1 MGEEDDDMDIY
12 FKEEKEEEE
21 LLQEAMEAGK
31 EMRSVNN
38 KKWKK
43 FRPPTVQY
51 HISAGTFYTL
61 QSTD

>member
-43 FRPPTVQY
+43 FSPNE
-51 HISAGTFYTL
+51 IKFWKSL
-61 QSTD
+61 KCSLWK

>member
-43 FRPPTVQY
+43 FRPPTV
-51 HISAGTFYTL
+51 
-61 QSTD
+61 

>member
-1 MGEEDDDMDIY
+1 MHPRRNQWILRRRALLRRILCLQ
-12 FKEEKEEEE
+12 EEEE

-43 FRPPTVQY
+43 FRPPTV
-51 HISAGTFYTL
+51 
-61 QSTD
+61 